1 MNNLR
6 PVGIIGTGK
15 YVPEKILTNSDL
27 EKMVDTNDEWI
38 VSRTGIKERHI
49 AAPDQ
54 ATSDLAYEAAIKAL
68 ESAGMT
74 GSDLDL
80 IIVATI
86 TPDSS
91 FPSTACILQDKLGAK
106 GAAAFDLSAACSGF
120 VYGLASAT
128 SFIQSGMYNN
138 ALVIGADCLSRITDY
153 TDRNTCVL
161 FGDGAG
167 AVVVGEVPE
176 GRGFKAFDLG
186 AEGSGGSLLQMEG
199 GGSRLPATA
208 ETVENK
214 KHYINMNGREVF
226 KFAVRVMGTA
236 TIEVLRKAG
245 MERTDV
251 DLFVPHQANIRI
263 IQSAMQRL
271 ELPEEKVVVNVDK
284 YANTSAASIP
294 LALVEAAEEG
304 RMKAGDTVL
313 MVGFGGGLTWGHRY
327 SFGKIDIWEM
337 NEMGKI
343 AFVFPG
349 QGSQAVGMA
358 KDAYESV
365 PAATEIFR
373 TADETL
379 GFSLS
384 NLVFEGPET
393 ELKQTSNTQP
403 ALLTASI
410 ALLEAFKEKGI
421 QPDYTAGHSLG
432 EYSALVAA
440 GVLSFADA
448 VSTVRARGQ
457 YMEQAVPG
465 GQGAMAAVL
474 GADREALGVLCR
486 DVSESGHAVELA
498 NINCPG
504 QIVISG
510 VKEGVAAVAERVK
523 EAGGKRAI
531 ALEVSGPFHSSLM
544 KGAAEK
550 LAEKLKTV
558 TFSPAAVPVVANVT
572 ARPAEDG
579 QVQDLLT
586 AQVYSPVLW
595 EDSVTWLIEQGVDT
609 FIEIGSGSVLT
620 GLIKKQIKP

>member
-54 ATSDLAYEAAIKAL
+54 ATSDLAYEAAIRAL

-120 VYGLASAT
+120 VYGLATAT

-167 AVVVGEVPE
+167 AVVVGEVPQ

-186 AEGSGGSLLQMEG
+186 AEGAGGSLLQIEG
-199 GGSRLPATA
+199 GGSRLPASA

-214 KHYINMNGREVF
+214 KHYIYMNGREVF

-245 MERTDV
+245 MDRTDV
-251 DLFVPHQANIRI
+251 DLFVPHQANVRI

-313 MVGFGGGLTWGHRY
+313 MVGFGGGLTWG
-327 SFGKIDIWEM
+327 
-337 NEMGKI
+337 
-343 AFVFPG
+343 A
-349 QGSQAVGMA
+349 
-358 KDAYESV
+358 
-365 PAATEIFR
+365 
-373 TADETL
+373 
-379 GFSLS
+379 
-384 NLVFEGPET
+384 
-393 ELKQTSNTQP
+393 
-403 ALLTASI
+403 
-410 ALLEAFKEKGI
+410 
-421 QPDYTAGHSLG
+421 
-432 EYSALVAA
+432 
-440 GVLSFADA
+440 
-448 VSTVRARGQ
+448 
-457 YMEQAVPG
+457 
-465 GQGAMAAVL
+465 
-474 GADREALGVLCR
+474 
-486 DVSESGHAVELA
+486 
-498 NINCPG
+498 
-504 QIVISG
+504 
-510 VKEGVAAVAERVK
+510 
-523 EAGGKRAI
+523 
-531 ALEVSGPFHSSLM
+531 
-544 KGAAEK
+544 
-550 LAEKLKTV
+550 
-558 TFSPAAVPVVANVT
+558 
-572 ARPAEDG
+572 
-579 QVQDLLT
+579 
-586 AQVYSPVLW
+586 
-595 EDSVTWLIEQGVDT
+595 
-609 FIEIGSGSVLT
+609 SVLVW
-620 GLIKKQIKP
+620 

>member
-6 PVGIIGTGK
+6 PVGVIGTGK

-54 ATSDLAYEAAIKAL
+54 ATSDLAYEAAVKAL

-120 VYGLASAT
+120 VYGLATAT
-128 SFIQSGMYNN
+128 SFIKSGMYNN

-167 AVVVGEVPE
+167 AVIVGEVPE
-176 GRGFKAFDLG
+176 GRGFKSFDLG
-186 AEGSGGSLLQMEG
+186 AEGAGGSLLQMEG
-199 GGSRLPATA
+199 GGSRLPASV

-214 KHYINMNGREVF
+214 KHYIYMNGREVF

-236 TIEVLRKAG
+236 TVEVLRKAG
-245 MERTDV
+245 LERTDV

-313 MVGFGGGLTWGHRY
+313 MVGFGGGLTWG
-327 SFGKIDIWEM
+327 
-337 NEMGKI
+337 
-343 AFVFPG
+343 A
-349 QGSQAVGMA
+349 
-358 KDAYESV
+358 
-365 PAATEIFR
+365 
-373 TADETL
+373 
-379 GFSLS
+379 
-384 NLVFEGPET
+384 
-393 ELKQTSNTQP
+393 
-403 ALLTASI
+403 
-410 ALLEAFKEKGI
+410 
-421 QPDYTAGHSLG
+421 
-432 EYSALVAA
+432 
-440 GVLSFADA
+440 
-448 VSTVRARGQ
+448 
-457 YMEQAVPG
+457 
-465 GQGAMAAVL
+465 
-474 GADREALGVLCR
+474 
-486 DVSESGHAVELA
+486 
-498 NINCPG
+498 
-504 QIVISG
+504 
-510 VKEGVAAVAERVK
+510 
-523 EAGGKRAI
+523 
-531 ALEVSGPFHSSLM
+531 
-544 KGAAEK
+544 
-550 LAEKLKTV
+550 
-558 TFSPAAVPVVANVT
+558 
-572 ARPAEDG
+572 
-579 QVQDLLT
+579 
-586 AQVYSPVLW
+586 
-595 EDSVTWLIEQGVDT
+595 
-609 FIEIGSGSVLT
+609 SVLVW
-620 GLIKKQIKP
+620 

>member
-6 PVGIIGTGK
+6 PVGVIGTGK

-54 ATSDLAYEAAIKAL
+54 ATSDLAYEAAMKAL

-86 TPDSS
+86 TPDSA

-120 VYGLASAT
+120 VYGLATAT

-167 AVVVGEVPE
+167 AVVIGEVPE
-176 GRGFKAFDLG
+176 GRGFKSFDLG
-186 AEGSGGSLLQMEG
+186 AEGAGGGLLQLEG
-199 GGSRLPATA
+199 GGSRLPASA

-214 KHYINMNGREVF
+214 KHYIYMNGREVF

-236 TIEVLRKAG
+236 TDEVLRKAAL
-245 MERTDV
+245 ERTDV

-304 RMKAGDTVL
+304 RMKAGDTIL
-313 MVGFGGGLTWGHRY
+313 MVGFGGGLTWG
-327 SFGKIDIWEM
+327 
-337 NEMGKI
+337 
-343 AFVFPG
+343 A
-349 QGSQAVGMA
+349 
-358 KDAYESV
+358 
-365 PAATEIFR
+365 
-373 TADETL
+373 
-379 GFSLS
+379 
-384 NLVFEGPET
+384 
-393 ELKQTSNTQP
+393 
-403 ALLTASI
+403 
-410 ALLEAFKEKGI
+410 
-421 QPDYTAGHSLG
+421 
-432 EYSALVAA
+432 
-440 GVLSFADA
+440 
-448 VSTVRARGQ
+448 
-457 YMEQAVPG
+457 
-465 GQGAMAAVL
+465 
-474 GADREALGVLCR
+474 
-486 DVSESGHAVELA
+486 
-498 NINCPG
+498 
-504 QIVISG
+504 
-510 VKEGVAAVAERVK
+510 
-523 EAGGKRAI
+523 
-531 ALEVSGPFHSSLM
+531 
-544 KGAAEK
+544 
-550 LAEKLKTV
+550 
-558 TFSPAAVPVVANVT
+558 
-572 ARPAEDG
+572 
-579 QVQDLLT
+579 
-586 AQVYSPVLW
+586 
-595 EDSVTWLIEQGVDT
+595 
-609 FIEIGSGSVLT
+609 SVLVW
-620 GLIKKQIKP
+620 